1 MKKIILTL
9 TAAALLMTVFT
20 GCGKKAAKAAEKE
33 SEEILYAV
41 TAKKVSAGTLDD
53 YLEFGGDVDSVSS
66 VSVMPDMAGK
76 LSAVKVSVGDNVVKN
91 QIIAYVDASRPGYN
105 YSESPVKA
113 PAAGRIISLVT
124 NIGTT
129 VSQAMPVAKISNT
142 EEMEIKINVPERFIS
157 RVKEGQRVELTFDA
171 YPGEVFGAKVSEVSP
186 VLDNSSR
193 TMLTK
198 VRIVQ
203 RNNKIKIGMYAR
215 VKLITES
222 HSNTIV
228 LPSTAIVTRD
238 GNPFVFVISD
248 SVDENGKPL
257 VHQQA
262 VKTGLTIDDK
272 TEIVEGLISGQ
283 SVVIKGQTLLSEGAK
298 VNVVSLTE

>member
-1 MKKIILTL
+1 MKKIILSAFIL
-9 TAAALLMTVFT
+9 TSAVILAS
-20 GCGKKAAKAAEKE
+20 CEKKAAAAASAEQ
-33 SEEILYAV
+33 EEVLYAV
-41 TAKKVSAGTLDD
+41 TAKKLSSGTLDD

-76 LSAVKVSVGDNVVKN
+76 LSSVKVSVGDTVKKD

-113 PAAGRIISLVT
+113 PAGGRIISLVT

-171 YPGEVFGAKVSEVSP
+171 YPGDVFGAKVSEVSP

-203 RNNKIKIGMYAR
+203 RDNKIKIGMYAR

-222 HSNTIV
+222 RANTIV
-228 LPSTAIVTRD
+228 VPSTTIVTRD
-238 GNPFVFVISD
+238 GNPYVFVVND
-248 SVDENGKPL
+248 DVAENKGT
-257 VHQQA
+257 VRQQP
-262 VKTGLTIDDK
+262 VKLGITIDDK
-272 TEIVEGLISGQ
+272 TEVVDGLKSGQ
-283 SVVIKGQTLLSEGAK
+283 TVVAKGQTLLSDGAK
-298 VNVVSLTE
+298 VNIVSVIE

>member
-1 MKKIILTL
+1 MKKIALVTL
-9 TAAALLMTVFT
+9 SAAVLVSAFMFT
-20 GCGKKAAKAAEKE
+20 GCKKKVAVEEDAE
-33 SEEILYAV
+33 IIYAV
-41 TAKKVSAGTLDD
+41 TAKKLTAGTLDD

-76 LSAVKVSVGDNVVKN
+76 LSGVKVAVGDNVVKN

-113 PAAGRIISLVT
+113 PVAGRVISLVT

-142 EEMEIKINVPERFIS
+142 EEMEIKINIPERFIS
-157 RVKEGQRVELTFDA
+157 RVQEGQRVELTFDA
-171 YPGEVFGAKVSEVSP
+171 YPGDVFAANVSEVSP

-203 RNNKIKIGMYAR
+203 RDDKIKIGMYAR

-222 HSNTIV
+222 KDNTIV

-238 GNPFVFVISD
+238 GAPYVFLL
-248 SVDENGKPL
+248 VDAPNADEKPT

-262 VKTGLTIDDK
+262 VKLGLTIDDK
-272 TEIVEGLISGQ
+272 TEIVEGLTAGQ
-283 SVVIKGQTLLSEGAK
+283 TIVTKGQTLLSEGSK

>member
-1 MKKIILTL
+1 MKKIMFAL
-9 TAAALLMTVFT
+9 TAAAVLMTVFT
-20 GCGKKAAKAAEKE
+20 GCEKKAAKAADD
-33 SEEILYAV
+33 SSDEILYAV
-41 TAKKVSAGTLDD
+41 TAKKLSEATLDD

-171 YPGEVFGAKVSEVSP
+171 YPGEIFGAKVSEVSP

-215 VKLITES
+215 VKLITETHANS
-222 HSNTIV
+222 IV
-228 LPSTAIVTRD
+228 LSSTAIVTRE
-238 GNPFVFVISD
+238 GNPYVFVLNQAASE
-248 SVDENGKPL
+248 DEKPT

-262 VKTGLTIDDK
+262 VKLGLTIDDK
-272 TEIVEGLISGQ
+272 TEIVEGLTAGQIVVTKGQ
-283 SVVIKGQTLLSEGAK
+283 SLLSDGSK

>member
-1 MKKIILTL
+1 MKKIIFTL
-9 TAAALLMTVFT
+9 TAAALLVTAFT
-20 GCGKKAAKAAEKE
+20 SCGKKAAKAADEG
-33 SEEILYAV
+33 SDEILYAV
-41 TAKKVSAGTLDD
+41 TAKKLSVGTLDD

-66 VSVMPDMAGK
+66 VSVLPDMAGK

-203 RNNKIKIGMYAR
+203 RNNQIKIGMYAR
-215 VKLITES
+215 VKLITETR
-222 HSNTIV
+222 SNSIV
-228 LPSTAIVTRD
+228 LSSTAIVTRE
-238 GNPFVFVISD
+238 GKPYVFVLNQAASE
-248 SVDENGKPL
+248 DEKPT

-262 VKTGLTIDDK
+262 VKLGLTIDDK
-272 TEIVEGLISGQ
+272 TEIVDGLTAGQIVVTKGQ
-283 SVVIKGQTLLSEGAK
+283 SLLSEGSK

>member
-1 MKKIILTL
+1 MKKIILSACIL
-9 TAAALLMTVFT
+9 TSALILLSCAKKPSMTEQ
-20 GCGKKAAKAAEKE
+20 AEA
-33 SEEILYAV
+33 EEILYAV
-41 TAKKVSAGTLDD
+41 TAKKLSVGTLDD

-76 LSAVKVSVGDNVVKN
+76 LSGVKVSVGDMVKKD

-171 YPGEVFGAKVSEVSP
+171 YPGEIFGAKVSEVSP
-186 VLDNSSR
+186 VLDNASR

-203 RNNKIKIGMYAR
+203 RNNQIKIGMYAR
-215 VKLITES
+215 VKLITETR
-222 HSNTIV
+222 SNSIV
-228 LPSTAIVTRD
+228 LSSTAIVTRE
-238 GNPFVFVISD
+238 GKPYVFVLNQAASE
-248 SVDENGKPL
+248 DEKPT

-262 VKTGLTIDDK
+262 VKLGLTIDDK
-272 TEIVEGLISGQ
+272 TEIVDGLTAGQIVVTKGQ
-283 SVVIKGQTLLSEGAK
+283 SLLSEGSK

>member
-1 MKKIILTL
+1 MKKIALVTL
-9 TAAALLMTVFT
+9 SAAVLVSAFMFT
-20 GCGKKAAKAAEKE
+20 GCKKKVAV
-33 SEEILYAV
+33 EEDTEIIYAV
-41 TAKKVSAGTLDD
+41 TAKKLTAGTLDD

-76 LSAVKVSVGDNVVKN
+76 LSGVKVAVGDNVVKN

-113 PAAGRIISLVT
+113 PAAGRVISLVT

-157 RVKEGQRVELTFDA
+157 RVQEGQRVELTFDA
-171 YPGEVFGAKVSEVSP
+171 YPGDVFAANVSEVSP

-203 RNNKIKIGMYAR
+203 RDDKIKIGMYAR

-222 HSNTIV
+222 KDNTIV

-238 GNPFVFVISD
+238 GAPYVFLL
-248 SVDENGKPL
+248 VDAPNADEKPT

-262 VKTGLTIDDK
+262 VKLGLTIDDK
-272 TEIVEGLISGQ
+272 TEIVEGLTAGQ
-283 SVVIKGQTLLSEGAK
+283 TIVTKGQTLLSEGSK

>member
-1 MKKIILTL
+1 MKKIILSACIL
-9 TAAALLMTVFT
+9 IPALLLASCVKKPAAAQTE
-20 GCGKKAAKAAEKE
+20 A
-33 SEEILYAV
+33 EEIFYAV
-41 TAKKVSAGTLDD
+41 TAKKLSSGTLDD

-76 LSAVKVSVGDNVVKN
+76 LSSVRVSVGDTVKKD

-171 YPGEVFGAKVSEVSP
+171 YPGDVFGARVSEVSP

-203 RNNKIKIGMYAR
+203 RDNKIKIGMYAR

-222 HSNTIV
+222 RDNTIV
-228 LPSTAIVTRD
+228 VPSTTIVTRD
-238 GNPFVFVISD
+238 GNPYVFVVND
-248 SVDENGKPL
+248 DVAENKGT
-257 VHQQA
+257 VRQQP
-262 VKTGLTIDDK
+262 VKLGITIDDK
-272 TEIVEGLISGQ
+272 TEIVDGLKTGQ
-283 SVVIKGQTLLSEGAK
+283 TVVSKGQTLLSDGAK
-298 VNVVSLTE
+298 VNIVSIIE

>member
-1 MKKIILTL
+1 MKKLAFVTL
-9 TAAALLMTVFT
+9 SLAAIVSASLLT
-20 GCGKKAAKAAEKE
+20 GCKKKASAAEE
-33 SEEILYAV
+33 NAEIIYAV
-41 TAKKVSAGTLDD
+41 TAKKLTAGTLDD

-66 VSVMPDMAGK
+66 VSVYPDMAGK
-76 LSAVKVSVGDNVVKN
+76 LSGVKVSIGDMVKKD

-113 PAAGRIISLVT
+113 PAAGRVISLVT
-124 NIGTT
+124 NLGTT

-157 RVKEGQRVELTFDA
+157 RVQEGQRVELSFDA
-171 YPGEVFGAKVSEVSP
+171 YPGEVFEAKVSEVSP

-198 VRIVQ
+198 VRVVQ
-203 RNNKIKIGMYAR
+203 TSNKIKIGMYAR

-222 HSNTIV
+222 RDNIIV
-228 LPSTAIVTRD
+228 LPATAIVTRD
-238 GNPFVFVISD
+238 GEPFVFVLNDAASA
-248 SVDENGKPL
+248 DEKPT
-257 VHQQA
+257 VHQQS
-262 VKTGLTIDDK
+262 VKLGLTIDDK
-272 TEIVEGLISGQ
+272 TEIVEGLSAGQTVVTKGQ
-283 SVVIKGQTLLSEGAK
+283 SLLSEGSK

>member
-1 MKKIILTL
+1 MKKIILSACIL
-9 TAAALLMTVFT
+9 IPALLLASCVKKPAAAQTE
-20 GCGKKAAKAAEKE
+20 A
-33 SEEILYAV
+33 EEIFYAV
-41 TAKKVSAGTLDD
+41 TAKKLSSRTLDD

-76 LSAVKVSVGDNVVKN
+76 LSSVRVSVGDTVKKD

-171 YPGEVFGAKVSEVSP
+171 YPGDVFGARVSEVSP

-203 RNNKIKIGMYAR
+203 RDNKIKIGMYAR

-222 HSNTIV
+222 RDNTIV
-228 LPSTAIVTRD
+228 VPSTTIVTRD
-238 GNPFVFVISD
+238 GNPYVFVVND
-248 SVDENGKPL
+248 DVAENKGT
-257 VHQQA
+257 VRQQP
-262 VKTGLTIDDK
+262 VKLGITIDDK
-272 TEIVEGLISGQ
+272 TEVVDGLKSGQ
-283 SVVIKGQTLLSEGAK
+283 TVVAKGQTLLSDGAK
-298 VNVVSLTE
+298 VNIVSIIE

>member
-1 MKKIILTL
+1 MKKIIFITSIL
-9 TAAALLMTVFT
+9 AAALVFT
-20 GCGKKAAKAAEKE
+20 GCPKKPAKNAEAE

-41 TAKKVSAGTLDD
+41 TAKKLTAGTLDD

-76 LSAVKVSVGDNVVKN
+76 LSGVKVAVGDMVKKD

-142 EEMEIKINVPERFIS
+142 EEMEIKINIPERFVS

-171 YPGEVFGAKVSEVSP
+171 YPGEIFGAKVSEVSP

-222 HSNTIV
+222 RDNTIV
-228 LPSTAIVTRD
+228 LSSTAIVTRE
-238 GNPFVFVISD
+238 GKPYVFVLNEAGSQ
-248 SVDENGKPL
+248 DEKPT

-262 VKTGLTIDDK
+262 VKLGLTIDDR
-272 TEIVEGLISGQ
+272 TEIVEGLKAGQTVVTKGQ
-283 SVVIKGQTLLSEGAK
+283 SLLSDGSK

>member
-1 MKKIILTL
+1 MKKIILSACIL
-9 TAAALLMTVFT
+9 TSALILLS
-20 GCGKKAAKAAEKE
+20 CAKKPSMAEQAE
-33 SEEILYAV
+33 AEEILYAV
-41 TAKKVSAGTLDD
+41 TAKKLSVGTLDD

-76 LSAVKVSVGDNVVKN
+76 LSGVKVSVGDMVKKD

-171 YPGEVFGAKVSEVSP
+171 YPGEIFGAKVSEVSP

-215 VKLITES
+215 VKLITETR
-222 HSNTIV
+222 SNSIV
-228 LPSTAIVTRD
+228 LSSTAIVTRE
-238 GNPFVFVISD
+238 GKPYVFVLNQTTSE
-248 SVDENGKPL
+248 DEKPT

-262 VKTGLTIDDK
+262 VKLGLTIDDK
-272 TEIVEGLISGQ
+272 TEIVDGLTAGQIVVTKGQ
-283 SVVIKGQTLLSEGAK
+283 SLLSEGSK

>member
-1 MKKIILTL
+1 MKKIMITL
-9 TAAALLMTVFT
+9 TAAAVLIT
-20 GCGKKAAKAAEKE
+20 GLTACGKKAAKTSENE
-33 SEEILYAV
+33 TEEILYAV
-41 TAKKVSAGTLDD
+41 TAKKVSTGTLDD

-203 RNNKIKIGMYAR
+203 RNNQIKIGMYAR
-215 VKLITES
+215 VKLITETR
-222 HSNTIV
+222 SNSIV
-228 LPSTAIVTRD
+228 LSSTAIVTRE
-238 GNPFVFVISD
+238 GKPYVFVLNQAASE
-248 SVDENGKPL
+248 DEKPT

-262 VKTGLTIDDK
+262 VKLGLTIDDK
-272 TEIVEGLISGQ
+272 TEIVDGLTAGQIVVTKGQ
-283 SVVIKGQTLLSEGAK
+283 SLLSEGSK

>member
-1 MKKIILTL
+1 MKKIMFAL
-9 TAAALLMTVFT
+9 TAAAVLMTVFT
-20 GCGKKAAKAAEKE
+20 GCEKKAAKAADD
-33 SEEILYAV
+33 SSDEILYAV
-41 TAKKVSAGTLDD
+41 TAKKLSEATLDD

-76 LSAVKVSVGDNVVKN
+76 LSAVKVSVGDNVFKN

-171 YPGEVFGAKVSEVSP
+171 YPGEIFGAKVSEVSP

-215 VKLITES
+215 VKLITETHANS
-222 HSNTIV
+222 IV
-228 LPSTAIVTRD
+228 LSSTAIVTRE
-238 GNPFVFVISD
+238 GNPYVFVLNQAASA
-248 SVDENGKPL
+248 EEKPT

-262 VKTGLTIDDK
+262 VKLGLTIDDK
-272 TEIVEGLISGQ
+272 TEIVDGLTAGQIVVTKGQ
-283 SVVIKGQTLLSEGAK
+283 SLLSEGSK

>member
-1 MKKIILTL
+1 MTSALLLLSCAKKP
-9 TAAALLMTVFT
+9 AAAES
-20 GCGKKAAKAAEKE
+20 AEA
-33 SEEILYAV
+33 EEVLYAV
-41 TAKKVSAGTLDD
+41 TAKKLSSGTLDD

-76 LSAVKVSVGDNVVKN
+76 LSGVKVSVGDTVKKD

-171 YPGEVFGAKVSEVSP
+171 YPGDVFGAKVSEVSP

-203 RNNKIKIGMYAR
+203 RDNKIKIGMYAR

-222 HSNTIV
+222 RENTIV
-228 LPSTAIVTRD
+228 VPSTTIVTRD
-238 GNPFVFVISD
+238 GNPYVFVVND
-248 SVDENGKPL
+248 DVVENKGT
-257 VHQQA
+257 VRQQP
-262 VKTGLTIDDK
+262 VKLGITIDDK
-272 TEIVEGLISGQ
+272 TEVVDGLKTGQ
-283 SVVIKGQTLLSEGAK
+283 TVVAKGQTLLSDGAK
-298 VNVVSLTE
+298 VNIVSIVE

>member
-1 MKKIILTL
+1 MKKIILSACIL
-9 TAAALLMTVFT
+9 TSALLLLSCAKKPAAAES
-20 GCGKKAAKAAEKE
+20 AEA
-33 SEEILYAV
+33 EEVLYAV
-41 TAKKVSAGTLDD
+41 TAKKLSSGTLDD

-76 LSAVKVSVGDNVVKN
+76 LSGVKVSVGDTVKKD

-171 YPGEVFGAKVSEVSP
+171 YPGDVFGAKVSEVSP

-203 RNNKIKIGMYAR
+203 RDNKIKIGMYAR

-222 HSNTIV
+222 RENTIV
-228 LPSTAIVTRD
+228 VPSTTIVTRD
-238 GNPFVFVISD
+238 GNPYVFVVND
-248 SVDENGKPL
+248 DVVENKGT
-257 VHQQA
+257 VRQQP
-262 VKTGLTIDDK
+262 VKLGITIDDK
-272 TEIVEGLISGQ
+272 TEVVDGLKTGQ
-283 SVVIKGQTLLSEGAK
+283 TVVAKGQTLLSDGAK
-298 VNVVSLTE
+298 VNIVSIVE

>member
-1 MKKIILTL
+1 MKKIIFITSIL
-9 TAAALLMTVFT
+9 AAALVFT
-20 GCGKKAAKAAEKE
+20 GCPKKPAKNAEAE

-41 TAKKVSAGTLDD
+41 TAKKLTAGTLDD

-76 LSAVKVSVGDNVVKN
+76 LSGVKVSVGDMVKKD

-142 EEMEIKINVPERFIS
+142 EEMEIKINIPERFVS

-171 YPGEVFGAKVSEVSP
+171 YPGEIFGAKVSEVSP

-222 HSNTIV
+222 RDNTIV
-228 LPSTAIVTRD
+228 LSSTAIVTRE
-238 GNPFVFVISD
+238 GKPYVFVLNEAGSQ
-248 SVDENGKPL
+248 DEKPT

-262 VKTGLTIDDK
+262 VKLGLTIDDR
-272 TEIVEGLISGQ
+272 TEIVEGLKAGQTVVTKGQ
-283 SVVIKGQTLLSEGAK
+283 SLLSDGSK

>member
-1 MKKIILTL
+1 M
-9 TAAALLMTVFT
+9 V
-20 GCGKKAAKAAEKE
+20 
-33 SEEILYAV
+33 
-41 TAKKVSAGTLDD
+41 
-53 YLEFGGDVDSVSS
+53 
-66 VSVMPDMAGK
+66 
-76 LSAVKVSVGDNVVKN
+76 
-91 QIIAYVDASRPGYN
+91 
-105 YSESPVKA
+105 
-113 PAAGRIISLVT
+113 AAGRIISLVT

-203 RNNKIKIGMYAR
+203 RNNQIKIGMYAR
-215 VKLITES
+215 VKLITETR
-222 HSNTIV
+222 SNSIV
-228 LPSTAIVTRD
+228 LSSTAIVTRE
-238 GNPFVFVISD
+238 GKPYVFVLNQAASE
-248 SVDENGKPL
+248 DEKPT

-262 VKTGLTIDDK
+262 VKLGLTIDDK
-272 TEIVEGLISGQ
+272 TEIVEGLTAGQIVVTKGQ
-283 SVVIKGQTLLSEGAK
+283 SLLSDGSK

>member
-1 MKKIILTL
+1 MKKIKITL
-9 TAAALLMTVFT
+9 TAAALLMTAFT
-20 GCGKKAAKAAEKE
+20 GCGKKAAQTADEA
-33 SEEILYAV
+33 SDEILYAV
-41 TAKKVSAGTLDD
+41 TAKKLTVGTLDD

-76 LSAVKVSVGDNVVKN
+76 LSGVKVNVGDMVKKD

-171 YPGEVFGAKVSEVSP
+171 YPGEIFGAKVSEVSP

-198 VRIVQ
+198 IRIVQ

-215 VKLITES
+215 VKLITETR
-222 HSNTIV
+222 SNSIV
-228 LPSTAIVTRD
+228 LSSTAIVTRE
-238 GNPFVFVISD
+238 GNPYVFVLNQAASA
-248 SVDENGKPL
+248 DEKPT

-262 VKTGLTIDDK
+262 VKLGLTIDDK
-272 TEIVEGLISGQ
+272 TEIVEGLTAGQIVVTKGQ
-283 SVVIKGQTLLSEGAK
+283 SLLSEGSK

>member
-1 MKKIILTL
+1 MKKIILSACIL
-9 TAAALLMTVFT
+9 TSALILLS
-20 GCGKKAAKAAEKE
+20 CAKKPSMAEQSE
-33 SEEILYAV
+33 AEEILYAV
-41 TAKKVSAGTLDD
+41 TAKKLSVGTLDD

-76 LSAVKVSVGDNVVKN
+76 LSGVKVSVGDMVKKD

-186 VLDNSSR
+186 VLDNASR

-203 RNNKIKIGMYAR
+203 RNNQIKIGMYAR
-215 VKLITES
+215 VKLITETR
-222 HSNTIV
+222 SNSIV
-228 LPSTAIVTRD
+228 LSSTAIVTRE
-238 GNPFVFVISD
+238 GKPYVFVLNQAASE
-248 SVDENGKPL
+248 DEKPT

-262 VKTGLTIDDK
+262 VKLGLTIDDK
-272 TEIVEGLISGQ
+272 TEIVDGLTAGQIVVTKGQ
-283 SVVIKGQTLLSEGAK
+283 SLLSEGSK

>member
-1 MKKIILTL
+1 MKKIALVTL
-9 TAAALLMTVFT
+9 SAAVLVSAFMFT
-20 GCGKKAAKAAEKE
+20 GCKKKVAV
-33 SEEILYAV
+33 EEDTEIIYAV
-41 TAKKVSAGTLDD
+41 TAKKLTAGTLDD

-76 LSAVKVSVGDNVVKN
+76 LSGVKVSVGDNVVKN

-113 PAAGRIISLVT
+113 PAAGRVISLVT

-157 RVKEGQRVELTFDA
+157 RVQEGQRVELTFDA
-171 YPGEVFGAKVSEVSP
+171 YPGDVFAANVSEVSP

-198 VRIVQ
+198 VRVVQ
-203 RNNKIKIGMYAR
+203 TSNKIKIGMYAR

-222 HSNTIV
+222 KDNTIV

-238 GNPFVFVISD
+238 GAPYVFLL
-248 SVDENGKPL
+248 VDAPNADEKPT

-262 VKTGLTIDDK
+262 VKLGLTIDDK
-272 TEIVEGLISGQ
+272 TEIVEGLTAGQ
-283 SVVIKGQTLLSEGAK
+283 TIVTKGQTLLSEGSK

>member
-1 MKKIILTL
+1 MKKIIFI
-9 TAAALLMTVFT
+9 ASVIMAVTVFA
-20 GCGKKAAKAAEKE
+20 GCGKKAAKDNQ
-33 SEEILYAV
+33 EEEEVLYAV
-41 TAKKVSAGTLDD
+41 TAKKINAGTLDD

-76 LSAVKVSVGDNVVKN
+76 LSGVKVSVGDMVKKD

-142 EEMEIKINVPERFIS
+142 EEMEIKINIPERFIS

-171 YPGEVFGAKVSEVSP
+171 YSGEIFGAKVTEVSP

-198 VRIVQ
+198 IRIVQ

-222 HSNTIV
+222 RDNTIV

-238 GNPFVFVISD
+238 GEPYVFTLNEAPGEDKKS
-248 SVDENGKPL
+248 S

-262 VKTGLTIDDK
+262 VKLGLTIDDK
-272 TEIVEGLISGQ
+272 TEIVDGLTSGML
-283 SVVIKGQTLLSEGAK
+283 VVIKGQSLLSEGSK
-298 VNVVSLTE
+298 VKVVTLSE

>member
-1 MKKIILTL
+1 MKKIILSACIL
-9 TAAALLMTVFT
+9 MPALLLASCVKKPAAAQTE
-20 GCGKKAAKAAEKE
+20 A
-33 SEEILYAV
+33 EEIFYAV
-41 TAKKVSAGTLDD
+41 TAKKLSSGTLDD

-76 LSAVKVSVGDNVVKN
+76 LSSVRVSVGDTVKKD

-171 YPGEVFGAKVSEVSP
+171 YPGDVFGARVSEVSP

-203 RNNKIKIGMYAR
+203 RDNKIKIGMYAR

-222 HSNTIV
+222 RDNTIV
-228 LPSTAIVTRD
+228 VPSTTIVTRD
-238 GNPFVFVISD
+238 GNPYVFVVND
-248 SVDENGKPL
+248 DVAENKGT
-257 VHQQA
+257 VRQQP
-262 VKTGLTIDDK
+262 VKLGITIDDK
-272 TEIVEGLISGQ
+272 TEIVDGLKTGQ
-283 SVVIKGQTLLSEGAK
+283 TVVAKGQTLLSDGAK
-298 VNVVSLTE
+298 VNIVSIIE